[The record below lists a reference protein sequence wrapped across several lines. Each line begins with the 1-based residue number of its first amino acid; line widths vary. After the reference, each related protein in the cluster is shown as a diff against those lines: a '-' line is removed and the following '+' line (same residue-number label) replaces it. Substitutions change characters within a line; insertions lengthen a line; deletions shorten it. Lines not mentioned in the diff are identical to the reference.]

1 MRNKNCVKCGRRFGS
16 ISRAAW
22 FLLGEGRLWGLAAGQ
37 GSGGRKATCRGKGK
51 AFSLPTLSLWVIA
64 GFRVYPHCISEQ
76 RHFHSNH

>member
-37 GSGGRKATCRGKGK
+37 GSGEGKATCRGKEK
-51 AFSLPTLSLWVIA
+51 LLVSLLLVYGLLLVSEYTPTVYVNNVI
-64 GFRVYPHCISEQ
+64 FT
-76 RHFHSNH
+76 